1 MKPGDLV
8 RIVQENLMH
17 AGKIA
22 LVTSTSPAPW
32 YYETEGLY
40 KNAIYFEI
48 LLEEKLIS
56 GVGAKWL
63 ETIDET
69 R

>member
-8 RIVQENLMH
+8 RITQENLMH

-22 LVTSTSPAPW
+22 LVTGTSSAPW
-32 YYETEGLY
+32 YETAGPY
-40 KNAIYFEI
+40 KDAIYFEI
-48 LLEEKLIS
+48 LLEEKTIR

-63 ETIDET
+63 ETISET
-69 R
+69 G

>member
-8 RIVQENLMH
+8 RITQENLMH

-22 LVTSTSPAPW
+22 LVTAPSQAPW
-32 YYETEGLY
+32 YERGGPDRD
-40 KNAIYFEI
+40 AIYFEI
-48 LLEEKLIS
+48 LMEAKTIS

-63 ETIDET
+63 EVISET
-69 R
+69 G

>member
-8 RIVQENLMH
+8 RITQENLMH

-22 LVTSTSPAPW
+22 LITSNTSAPW
-32 YYETEGLY
+32 YESEGHL

-48 LLEEKLIS
+48 LLEGKTIS

-63 ETIDET
+63 EVISET
-69 R
+69 G